1 MSEPIASSSE
11 RTIFNFLISFSKS
24 NIAQAD
30 DRIPEPRRQGI
41 VVEISQNEK
50 RVLQALVEAG
60 GPATLDVLVARTGL
74 ADSAIARAILNL
86 SQNHLITERIQK
98 KTDLKLTDEGRSFAN
113 EGLPE
118 RRVVTIVKN
127 NGGRLGLKEALSRA
141 GLDEKY
147 SPIVTGW
154 ISRKHW
160 GAIEKSESGLQI
172 VARENPPPDNDES
185 TLARLKDGSI
195 VLEDLSSTETASVEQ
210 LTKRNLVEARVRND
224 RQINIT
230 PEGHEATHSLSGQQ
244 EVSSLTG
251 EMISTGDWEKV
262 KLRTYNVSSPVPQT
276 FPGKYHPYLRFLR
289 TVKQKL
295 VALGFRETVG
305 PLVET
310 AFINCDCLYMPQ
322 DHPAREI
329 HDLYYVSD
337 PPSAS
342 LEDYGELVERVAQTH
357 ENGWKT
363 GSTGWGYK
371 FSLAEASRLVLR
383 SHGTALSV
391 RSMISKNLKIPGKY
405 FAIARCFRPDM
416 LDRTHLT
423 EFNQAEG
430 IVLDQSLNLR
440 NLLGILEM
448 FAKEVAGAERVRFK
462 PDYFPFT
469 EPSVELQAYRE
480 GVGWMEFGGSGI
492 FRPEVTEPL
501 GVKVPVLAWGL
512 GIDRLYMMSRKI
524 QDIRQLFTPD
534 LEWIR
539 NQTVT

>member
-1 MSEPIASSSE
+1 
-11 RTIFNFLISFSKS
+11 
-24 NIAQAD
+24 
-30 DRIPEPRRQGI
+30 
-41 VVEISQNEK
+41 
-50 RVLQALVEAG
+50 LQALIESDGEITPEAL
-60 GPATLDVLVARTGL
+60 AKRSGL
-74 ADSAIARAILNL
+74 AGSAVARAILNL
-86 SQNHLITERIQK
+86 SQGGLVRERVEK
-98 KTDLKLTDEGRSFAN
+98 KTELNLTEEGRTSSTD
-113 EGLPE
+113 GLPE
-118 RRVVTIVKN
+118 RRIVSAVIKS
-127 NGGRLGLKEALSRA
+127 GGQLELKEALGQT

-147 SPIVTGW
+147 ASIVTGW
-154 ISRKHW
+154 ISRKQW
-160 GAIEKSESGLQI
+160 GRIEKTGADLKVIAETEPAI
-172 VARENPPPDNDES
+172 DDDEK
-185 TLARLKDGSI
+185 TLARLREGTV
-195 VLEDLSSTETASVEQ
+195 VLEDLPSDLRDAAQ
-210 LTKRNLVEARVRND
+210 RLIKRNIAEARSRSL
-224 RQINIT
+224 RQIEIT
-230 PEGHEATHSLSGQQ
+230 EDGRNAATRTMTQP
-244 EVSSLTG
+244 EVSMLTG
-251 EMISTGDWEKV
+251 EMISSGEWEHV
-262 KLRTYNVSSPVPQT
+262 KLRNYNVSSPVPRT

-289 TVKQKL
+289 MVKRKL

-329 HDLYYVSD
+329 HDLYYVKD
-337 PPSAS
+337 PSNTS
-342 LEDYGELVERVAQTH
+342 LEEYGDLVERVAETH

-363 GSTGWGYK
+363 GSTGWRYK
-371 FSLAEASRLVLR
+371 FSMNEASRLTLR

-391 RSMISKNLKIPGKY
+391 RSMISKDLQVPGKY

-416 LDRTHLT
+416 LDKTHLT

-430 IVLDQSLNLR
+430 IVLDSSLNLR

-492 FRPEVTEPL
+492 FRPEVTLPL

-512 GIDRLYMMSRKI
+512 GIDRLYMMNRKI
-524 QDIRQLFTPD
+524 QDIRRLFTPD

-539 NQTVT
+539 EQTVS